1 MDTVA
6 VVTKDAVTIVTA
18 VMDVLSE
25 VPDHTVKS
33 LWMRSSTE
41 GISKANNSL

>member
-25 VPDHTVKS
+25 VPGHTVKS
-33 LWMRSSTE
+33 L
-41 GISKANNSL
+41 